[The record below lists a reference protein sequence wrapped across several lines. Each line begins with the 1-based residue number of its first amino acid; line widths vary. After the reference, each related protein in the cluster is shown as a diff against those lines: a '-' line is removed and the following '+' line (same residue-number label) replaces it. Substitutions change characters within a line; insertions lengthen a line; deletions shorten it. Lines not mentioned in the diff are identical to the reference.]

1 MNVLRYIAFAV
12 AIEGTADAGLITE
25 EETTAAGFLADQQH
39 QLLVRNEGVFVH
51 MGNKYSS
58 MSKAAF
64 VLAHYFSDLVTYLA
78 CSE

>member
-1 MNVLRYIAFAV
+1 M
-12 AIEGTADAGLITE
+12 AIEGEGDAGLITE
-25 EETTAAGFLADQQH
+25 EETTAAGFLADQRH
-39 QLLVRNEGVFVH
+39 QLLIRHERAVVH

-64 VLAHYFSDLVTYLA
+64 VLARYFSDLVTYLA